1 MKAFVFPGQG
11 SQRRGMG
18 EELFPRFPRQVQ
30 EADRILGYSITRLCL
45 EDPDD
50 CLNLTAYT
58 QPAIYVV
65 SWLACLAAL
74 EDGQSADMAAG
85 HSVGEYTAL
94 TAAGVF
100 DFELGLRIVVERA
113 RLMAAIEGGG
123 LAAVIDCDERQ
134 VERLIADAGVPGL
147 EIANINS
154 PRQVVVG
161 APRAALADFV
171 RHCAGVE
178 RRVVPLRVS
187 GPFHTSMMA
196 TAAQAFR
203 TFLDAQQA
211 AFRDPRF
218 PVYANLDAQPHRRDA
233 LAETLARHISHP
245 VRWQALI
252 ENMLAQ
258 GVEHFVEIGRPAIL
272 TPMIEDIRK
281 GQTEADASPQPGQA
295 PSASL
300 ERASYRSGQTKPSQI
315 QPEPSEYAATEDRFG
330 CQRPLLAGP
339 LPLAAASVE
348 LLGALSRHGALAIL
362 DSEGTALEE
371 LSQLLE
377 RLAGQPGL
385 RGRFALALN
394 PDLPLAP
401 LLGLLARHA
410 VHGLLVPGELLG
422 SPLFA
427 GLSRH
432 PARPPLLLASVRD
445 EGALALAWPCADA
458 IYVEIG
464 GPEGSGAELPLLST
478 ALHRRNTPLQGDGAK
493 GKGPL
498 VGVGGIVGT
507 PANAQGM
514 RELGV
519 DFVVSGA
526 AFLATRE
533 SGLPEATRQALRR
546 VGMAQHRLLPDG
558 RFPEFASRSAAY
570 VLASDAAERAERRQA
585 RYLQAPAAQ
594 PADGA
599 DAELVP
605 GDASLWMFNNWLAGR
620 PGSAS
625 AHLPTTAELVD
636 WLCPTH
642 P

>member
-74 EDGQSADMAAG
+74 EDGRSADIAAG

-123 LAAVIDCDERQ
+123 LAAVLGCDERQ

-171 RHCAGVE
+171 RHCARVE

-203 TFLDAQQA
+203 TFLDARQA

-233 LAETLARHISHP
+233 LAETLSRHISHP

-281 GQTEADASPQPGQA
+281 GQAEAYASPQPGQA
-295 PSASL
+295 PS
-300 ERASYRSGQTKPSQI
+300 
-315 QPEPSEYAATEDRFG
+315 EYAATEDRLG

-385 RGRFALALN
+385 RGRFAVALN
-394 PDLPLAP
+394 PDLPLTP

-432 PARPPLLLASVRD
+432 PARPPLLLASARD
-445 EGALALAWPCADA
+445 EAALALAWPCADA

-478 ALHRRNTPLQGDGAK
+478 ALHRRNTPLQGDGTK
-493 GKGPL
+493 EKGPL

-507 PANAQGM
+507 PASAQGM

-570 VLASDAAERAERRQA
+570 VLASDAAERAESRQA

-605 GDASLWMFNNWLAGR
+605 GDASLWMLNNWLAGR